1 MPKFSV
7 KMDMPPAILGNG
19 IWMVHKSRVSLH
31 PVGVKAGNILKVLIG
46 GTIIR
51 KVPST
56 LSNYGQLI
64 SSQKFESYYQ
74 TDLALKYMESQKD
87 NHFLLFVSYG
97 PPHTPYKPPPEF
109 NHYCQVDIEWHP
121 NVPEEL
127 RGTPRLIREI
137 CGYYGLC
144 ETVDQQVE
152 RLLAYLDKSGLV
164 DNIIVFFT
172 ADHGDCHGSH
182 GLYRKGHPE
191 EESLGIP
198 LIIRHPPSISKGV
211 TSETL
216 VSTVD
221 FPCILLS
228 MCGLKIPEMMVGRD
242 FSWSTDGK
250 SDQTSSIYTEGRMSQ
265 LKPLK
270 NQKSLFRAK
279 YGAWRSVINSE
290 YKLVVDYTGKV
301 QRLSDLKNDP
311 FELRVC

>member
-19 IWMVHKSRVSLH
+19 IWMVHKSRVPLH

-137 CGYYGLC
+137 CGYY
-144 ETVDQQVE
+144 
-152 RLLAYLDKSGLV
+152 
-164 DNIIVFFT
+164 
-172 ADHGDCHGSH
+172 
-182 GLYRKGHPE
+182 
-191 EESLGIP
+191 
-198 LIIRHPPSISKGV
+198 
-211 TSETL
+211 
-216 VSTVD
+216 
-221 FPCILLS
+221 
-228 MCGLKIPEMMVGRD
+228 
-242 FSWSTDGK
+242 
-250 SDQTSSIYTEGRMSQ
+250 
-265 LKPLK
+265 
-270 NQKSLFRAK
+270 
-279 YGAWRSVINSE
+279 
-290 YKLVVDYTGKV
+290 
-301 QRLSDLKNDP
+301 
-311 FELRVC
+311 EL